1 MKKIFLTLSA
11 LLFVFS
17 AIAQINLDYQKPPK
31 EILDLADVT
40 LAPSVVM
47 NSEGNTMLLLY
58 RDSYKD
64 IASLSEKELRLGGL
78 RINPKTNIGSRVTY
92 FNNVKI
98 KSVTE
103 KKERPILGLPNNP
116 KLSNFSW
123 SPDESKMALTNTVED
138 AVEIWILDVA
148 TAKVSK
154 LATPPLNANMGNPI
168 RWFKDGNAY

>member
-1 MKKIFLTLSA
+1 MKKLLYSLSFLLVVS
-11 LLFVFS
+11 S

-31 EILDLADVT
+31 EILDLVDVP

-47 NSEGNTMLLLY
+47 NSDGDMMLLLY

-64 IASLSEKELRLGGL
+64 IATLSEKELRLGGL

-103 KKERPILGLPNNP
+103 KKERQITGLPENA

-123 SPDESKMALTNTVED
+123 SPDESKMALTNTIEESKWNYHTVERSSY
-138 AVEIWILDVA
+138 V
-148 TAKVSK
+148 
-154 LATPPLNANMGNPI
+154 
-168 RWFKDGNAY
+168 